1 MSCSQ
6 KLNCRALKLS
16 VLNEHQHIP
25 HKMEQDTV
33 PPPPESEQLP
43 GPSALETL
51 LARHRKELKDLQ
63 SRITQKK
70 RNATKKT
77 RRGVNE
83 ECERLERDLKEMHEA
98 EVKEITGGLTEEEEE
113 PADELAEKV
122 EECLTVQSTE
132 PPNGAK
138 PAKSAPPP
146 AQPQSHKPNRAKAR
160 LARRAAEM
168 EAQVAAAAAEAASQP
183 DRRTVELAA
192 LREHCKALGLS
203 EQDILP
209 DGHCLY
215 SAFAD
220 QLEWVGLPLDAAL
233 DQPLEGEQQKYRHTR
248 VACAD
253 YLTKHK
259 PSFEPFLDYDTG
271 EDMDEHIAKV
281 RDTAEWGGQ
290 MEVLAL
296 AKAYGVVANIVQAGG
311 GIIRMGEGEEGEEG
325 GGGGGSGAGK
335 KQEVW
340 LAYYRHS
347 FGLGEHYNSLRAK
360 R

>member
-1 MSCSQ
+1 
-6 KLNCRALKLS
+6 
-16 VLNEHQHIP
+16 
-25 HKMEQDTV
+25 MEQNSV
-33 PPPPESEQLP
+33 PP
-43 GPSALETL
+43 GPSALEALFT
-51 LARHRKELKDLQ
+51 RHRKELKDLQ

-70 RNATKKT
+70 KNATKKT

-83 ECERLERDLKEMHEA
+83 ECERLERDLKEKHDRD
-98 EVKEITGGLTEEEEE
+98 VKEITGSPPEEEE
-113 PADELAEKV
+113 DEEVQKV
-122 EECLTVQSTE
+122 EGLTMQSTG
-132 PPNGAK
+132 PPNVAK
-138 PAKSAPPP
+138 QASPT
-146 AQPQSHKPNRAKAR
+146 AQLQSHKPNRARAR

-168 EAQVAAAAAEAASQP
+168 EAQMTAAAAEAANQP
-183 DRRTVELAA
+183 DRRTIELAA
-192 LREHCKALGLS
+192 LRERYKTLGLT
-203 EQDILP
+203 EQNILP

-220 QLEWVGLPLDAAL
+220 QLEWIGLPLDAAL
-233 DQPLEGEQQKYRHTR
+233 DQPLDGEQRKYRHTR
-248 VACAD
+248 MACAD

-259 PSFEPFLDYDTG
+259 SSFEPFLDYDAG
-271 EDMDEHIAKV
+271 EDMDGHIAKV

-296 AKAYGVVANIVQAGG
+296 AKAYGVVANVVQAEGEL
-311 GIIRMGEGEEGEEG
+311 IRMGEGEDEGY
-325 GGGGGSGAGK
+325 GSGVGK